1 MGQDTAQKK
10 YFGYGTRVRK
20 PDPNQAALLVIDMQE
35 YFRDIAKPMLGTL
48 EKVINSARN
57 AGIPIIYTQHS
68 HKRPEEDGM
77 LGEWWDGNLIGYGT
91 PEAELIPEVG
101 FSPKDKLIS
110 KNVYSAFT
118 ATDLDGYL
126 KSIGRPEVIITGV
139 MTNLCCET
147 TARDAFCRGYRVFFS
162 SDATATCSKEFH
174 EATLRN
180 LGYGFAYL
188 VDADDLKFGEKA

>member
-1 MGQDTAQKK
+1 MGQDTAEKK
-10 YFGYGTRVRK
+10 YFGHGTRVRK
-20 PDPNQAALLVIDMQE
+20 PDPKQTALLVIDMQE
-35 YFRDIAKPMLGTL
+35 YFRDIAKPMLGIL
-48 EKVINSARN
+48 EKVIESARN
-57 AGIPIIYTQHS
+57 GGIPIIYTQHS

-77 LGEWWDGNLIGYGT
+77 LGEWWDRNLIGFGT
-91 PEAELIPEVG
+91 PEAELMPEVG
-101 FSPKDKLIS
+101 FSPEDKLIS

-118 ATDLDGYL
+118 ATDLDSYL
-126 KSIGRPEVIITGV
+126 KSIGCSEVIITGV

-162 SDATATCSKEFH
+162 SDATATCSQEFH

-188 VDADDLKFGEKA
+188 VDADDLKFGEKG